1 MALAFAMRTRGE
13 KGSLTRP
20 QTTAAYLFLLP
31 TLLGFLVFILGPMIA
46 AIALSLFKW
55 NLIKPPEFI
64 GLDNYTKLFADPRL
78 GTIYLTTFK
87 IAIAT
92 VVTKLLLGLVIAVLL
107 DQKLHPWLRNF
118 FRLSFFFPYVVSVT
132 AVALMWSF
140 LLNKDLGLVNY
151 FLGWFGIERIAWL
164 NSNTWSPIS
173 IVITDVWKDLGFY
186 VVVFLAGLQSVPA
199 DLYEAADVDGANK
212 RQQFLRITLPLLTPT
227 ILFLSVIG
235 LIASIQIF
243 AQPYVLT
250 QGGPGDAS
258 RTIVMYIYEQGFR
271 FFDMGYASTVALSL
285 FVAIFVLT
293 LCQFWFSKRWVF
305 YQ

>member
-1 MALAFAMRTRGE
+1 MAFPLAMNPAAT
-13 KGSLTRP
+13 KGHLNRP
-20 QTTAAYLFLLP
+20 QTIAAYLFLLP
-31 TLLGFLVFILGPMIA
+31 TLIGFLVFILGPMVA
-46 AIALSLFKW
+46 AIVLSLFKW
-55 NLIKPPEFI
+55 NLIRPPEYI
-64 GLDNYTKLFADPRL
+64 GLDNYAKLFADPRL
-78 GTIYLTTFK
+78 GTIYLTTFR
-87 IAIAT
+87 IALNT
-92 VVTKLLLGLVIAVLL
+92 VAAKLLLGLVIAVLL
-107 DQKLHPWLRNF
+107 DQKLRPWLRNF

-151 FLGWFGIERIAWL
+151 FLGLLGVERISWL
-164 NSNTWSPIS
+164 NSSAWSWIS
-173 IVITDVWKDLGFY
+173 IIITDVWKDLGFY
-186 VVVFLAGLQSVPA
+186 VVVFVAGLQSVPH
-199 DLYEAADVDGANK
+199 DLYEAAAVDGANK
-212 RQQFLRITLPLLTPT
+212 RQQFFRITLPLLTPT

-243 AQPYVLT
+243 AQPYILT

-285 FVAIFVLT
+285 FVSIFVLT
-293 LCQFWFSKRWVF
+293 LCQFWVSKRWVF

>member
-1 MALAFAMRTRGE
+1 MALSLTMHTPGK

-20 QTTAAYLFLLP
+20 QTIAAYLFLLP
-31 TLLGFLVFILGPMIA
+31 TLLGFLVFILGPMVA
-46 AIALSLFKW
+46 AIILSLFKW

-64 GLDNYTKLFADPRL
+64 GLDNYAKLFADPRL

-87 IAIAT
+87 IALAT
-92 VVTKLLLGLVIAVLL
+92 VVIKLLLGLVIAVLL

-151 FLGWFGIERIAWL
+151 FLGWFGVERISWL
-164 NSNTWSPIS
+164 NSSAWSPVS
-173 IVITDVWKDLGFY
+173 IVITDIWKDLGFY
-186 VVVFLAGLQSVPA
+186 VVVFLAGLQSVPN
-199 DLYEAADVDGANK
+199 DLYEAANVDGANK
-212 RQQFLRITLPLLTPT
+212 RQQFLRITLPLLSPT

-285 FVAIFVLT
+285 FVSILVLT
-293 LCQFWFSKRWVF
+293 LGQFWVSRRWVF